1 MLLTNYSESQ
11 SERYTDG
18 RLRNR
23 GAPLRLEKVR
33 EARVFCGEKYAGAG
47 PGAAEL
53 GADRPGSERRARAE
67 RGSLILGCFARTRLL
82 RACVAVLNSD
92 SSQEHATKFNFKIT
106 AERGEKPSGQVR

>member
-18 RLRNR
+18 RLRIR

-67 RGSLILGCFARTRLL
+67 RGSLILNCFPNDLCRLDL
-82 RACVAVLNSD
+82 
-92 SSQEHATKFNFKIT
+92 T
-106 AERGEKPSGQVR
+106 